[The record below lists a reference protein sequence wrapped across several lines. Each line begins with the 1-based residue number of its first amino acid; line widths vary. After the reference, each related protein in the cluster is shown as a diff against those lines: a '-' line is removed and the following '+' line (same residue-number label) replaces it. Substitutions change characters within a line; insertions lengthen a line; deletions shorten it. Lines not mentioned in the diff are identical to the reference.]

1 MGTAEGA
8 GTDEYLAR
16 LVTFLGS
23 QELTR
28 GVDPAAVVSGARR
41 DDLGISSLNI
51 IMLVMA
57 YLKKN
62 GAPGLKFSPKWVPRL
77 EDVDGIVSVLREIDD
92 SRLAAAAS

>member
-1 MGTAEGA
+1 MGTGA
-8 GTDEYLAR
+8 GADEYLAK
-16 LVTFLGS
+16 LIDFLGS
-23 QELTR
+23 QDLTK

-77 EDVDGIVSVLREIDD
+77 EDVDGIVSVLREIDE
-92 SRLAAAAS
+92 SRLAAAAN